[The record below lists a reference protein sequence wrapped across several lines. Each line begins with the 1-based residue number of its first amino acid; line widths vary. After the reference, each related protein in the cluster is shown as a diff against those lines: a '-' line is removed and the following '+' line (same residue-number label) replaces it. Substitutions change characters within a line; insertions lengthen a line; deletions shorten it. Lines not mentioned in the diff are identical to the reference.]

1 MITNENDN
9 LKAACI
15 TSVRLI
21 KKVYEVHSLICP
33 TVVARC
39 VWCGSVRC
47 RLARPAYD
55 WGIQN
60 KNLLRSG
67 AVRNY
72 SVMRLIILQ
81 LYGKIEP

>member
-33 TVVARC
+33 H
-39 VWCGSVRC
+39 CGGQM
-47 RLARPAYD
+47 RLARIY
-55 WGIQN
+55 
-60 KNLLRSG
+60 
-67 AVRNY
+67 
-72 SVMRLIILQ
+72 
-81 LYGKIEP
+81 